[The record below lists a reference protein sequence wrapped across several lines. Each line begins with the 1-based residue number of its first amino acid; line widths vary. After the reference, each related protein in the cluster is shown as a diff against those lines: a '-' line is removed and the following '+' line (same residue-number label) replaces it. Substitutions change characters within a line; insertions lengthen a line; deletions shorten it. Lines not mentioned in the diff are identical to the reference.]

1 MGWGET
7 QMTTIGIEDVHDI
20 QVEASRTEIK
30 TDYIGK
36 NGNVIARVEMSRGD
50 KELEIQRTMEALKK
64 T

>member
-20 QVEASRTEIK
+20 RVEASRTEIK

-36 NGNVIARVEMSRGD
+36 NGNVIARVEMPRAD
-50 KELEIQRTMEALKK
+50 KELEIQRTMEALGK